1 MDKSVVSL
9 TRHMQTLWVLRRD
22 SLSLEIQDN
31 IMLIDVNISLH
42 AKIMLFLFKG
52 YLHFTELKK
61 KKISEGSCFM
71 SAAKVQREFSR
82 DNISESEKHTQA
94 PLTLGEKT
102 AISALLIIVK

>member
-42 AKIMLFLFKG
+42 ANIMLFLFKG

-61 KKISEGSCFM
+61 KNFRRFLFHECCKGPKRIFKG
-71 SAAKVQREFSR
+71 
-82 DNISESEKHTQA
+82 
-94 PLTLGEKT
+94 
-102 AISALLIIVK
+102 